1 MTEAQKQA
9 RCSCDPAHGALII
22 ESLSNLTQM
31 LLNAAASFGQEFQT
45 YGGKKV
51 LYFDVLDDPNIKAS
65 ICCIP
70 LRILGALTG
79 RRISPCCRREEQ
91 RSSDVARRAT
101 NSAEDTRRLAR
112 LLGLTC
118 ACADLLTLV
127 PG

>member
-9 RCSCDPAHGALII
+9 LCSSDPAHGALII

-79 RRISPCCRREEQ
+79 RRISLAVGEKSRDPAMSREGRRTAQ
-91 RSSDVARRAT
+91 KIRGGLRACW
-101 NSAEDTRRLAR
+101 D
-112 LLGLTC
+112 
-118 ACADLLTLV
+118 
-127 PG
+127 